1 MFLILFKVWSYCDN
15 KNKKILYRP
24 GRMASKKGGDIE
36 VIGVKL
42 GEQALC
48 SKWGNDIM
56 RALKYPERV
65 VASQEYVEP
74 MDVGEQEERVE
85 MEVRRHG
92 RNDVLI
98 PTAIRHILEV
108 KKIRGRTNE
117 IRLSN
122 EVLLRINRR
131 FLRFDEDGKWCKLC
145 QKCMNSTLCLNDHLR
160 GKIHR
165 AKVAEN
171 LNL

>member
-1 MFLILFKVWSYCDN
+1 
-15 KNKKILYRP
+15 
-24 GRMASKKGGDIE
+24 
-36 VIGVKL
+36 
-42 GEQALC
+42 
-48 SKWGNDIM
+48 
-56 RALKYPERV
+56 
-65 VASQEYVEP
+65 
-74 MDVGEQEERVE
+74 

-131 FLRFDEDGKWCKLC
+131 FLRFDRDGKWCKLC

-165 AKVAEN
+165 AKVVEK

>member
-1 MFLILFKVWSYCDN
+1 MTSNNGEDV
-15 KNKKILYRP
+15 
-24 GRMASKKGGDIE
+24 E

-42 GEQALC
+42 GQEALC
-48 SKWGNDIM
+48 SRWGDEIM
-56 RALKYPERV
+56 RALKYPVKV
-65 VASQEYVEP
+65 VASQEYIEP
-74 MDVGEQEERVE
+74 RDVAEPEEKVA
-85 MEVRRHG
+85 MEVRRNG

-108 KKIRGRTNE
+108 KKFRGRTNE

>member
-1 MFLILFKVWSYCDN
+1 MTSNNGEDVQ
-15 KNKKILYRP
+15 
-24 GRMASKKGGDIE
+24 

-42 GEQALC
+42 GQEALC
-48 SKWGNDIM
+48 SRWGDEIM
-56 RALKYPERV
+56 RALKYPVKV
-65 VASQEYVEP
+65 VASQEYIEP
-74 MDVGEQEERVE
+74 MDVAEQEEQVA

-108 KKIRGRTNE
+108 KKIRSRTNE

-131 FLRFDEDGKWCKLC
+131 FLSFEKDGRWCNLC
-145 QKCMNSTLCLNDHLR
+145 QKCMNSKLCLNDHLR
-160 GKIHR
+160 GKIHC
-165 AKVAEN
+165 AKVVKN